1 MTTMTFAELGLMA
14 PLCRALADEGY
25 THPTPIQDKAIPTLL
40 QGGDLLGIAQ
50 TGTGK
55 TAAFAL
61 PALQWLAEAEGAPAP
76 RSASVLVLTPT
87 RELAIQIA
95 ESFATYGRHLKIS
108 CVTIFG
114 GVNQNPQ
121 VSKIRRG
128 CDVLVATPGRL
139 LDLMQ
144 QGHIRLDGV
153 ETFVLDEADRMLDMG
168 FIHDVKKII
177 AKLPADRQTVMFSAT
192 MPGEVA
198 KLAGSI
204 LRNHKRVEVTP
215 PATTVERI
223 DQKILFVDKRD
234 KMELL
239 YDLLTERDVT
249 RAIVFARTKHGA
261 NKIAQTLE
269 KYGLKSDAI
278 HGNKS
283 QAARQRAL
291 KGFRDGEIR
300 ALVATDI
307 AARGIDIDGISHIIN
322 YDLPNEPESY
332 VHRIGRTARAGADG
346 KALSFCCAEE
356 LAYLRDIEK
365 TTRSRI
371 AIDGGHKFHAEPI
384 AELHESGD
392 IPKPPKQGRGQRPA
406 GKAPR
411 RSSRKPRSG
420 APRAR
425 GGRGKTQ
432 QRQAA
437 H

>member
-1 MTTMTFAELGLMA
+1 MTFSELGLIA
-14 PLCRALADEGY
+14 PLCRALTDEGY
-25 THPTPIQDKAIPTLL
+25 TDPTPIQDKAIPVLL

-61 PALQWLAEAEGAPAP
+61 PILQWLAEAEGQATQ
-76 RSASVLVLTPT
+76 RSASALVLTPT

-95 ESFATYGRHLKIS
+95 DSFKTYGRHTKLS

-121 VSKIRRG
+121 VSKMRRG

-144 QGHIRLDGV
+144 QGHVRLGGV

-177 AKLPADRQTVMFSAT
+177 SKLPADRQNVMFSAT

-204 LRNHKRVEVTP
+204 LKGHKRVEVTP
-215 PATTVERI
+215 PATTVERVE
-223 DQKILFVDKRD
+223 QKILFVDKGD
-234 KMELL
+234 KLELL
-239 YDLLTERDVT
+239 YDLLTEKDVT

-261 NKIAQTLE
+261 NKISEQLG
-269 KYGLKSDAI
+269 KFGVSSDAI

-291 KGFRDGEIR
+291 KDFRDGKVR
-300 ALVATDI
+300 ALIATDI
-307 AARGIDIDGISHIIN
+307 AARGIDIDDISHIIN

-332 VHRIGRTARAGADG
+332 VHRIGRTARAGASG
-346 KALSFCCAEE
+346 KALSFCSSEE
-356 LAYLRDIEK
+356 LAYLRDIERI
-365 TTRSRI
+365 TRSKI
-371 AIDGGHKFHAEPI
+371 EIDGDHKFHAE
-384 AELHESGD
+384 AVALLHESGN
-392 IPKPPKQGRGQRPA
+392 IPKPPKQGRGQRPSGQRPG
-406 GKAPR
+406 GKRP
-411 RSSRKPRSG
+411 SHKPRSN
-420 APRAR
+420 
-425 GGRGKTQ
+425 GGQKHRGKGARAQ
-432 QRQAA
+432 QQHAS
-437 H
+437 

>member
-1 MTTMTFAELGLMA
+1 MPTTFSELGLIA
-14 PLCRALADEGY
+14 PLCRALTDEGY
-25 THPTPIQDKAIPTLL
+25 THPTPIQDKAIPVLL

-61 PALQWLAEAEGAPAP
+61 PILQWLDEAEGSASQ

-95 ESFATYGRHLKIS
+95 DSFKTYGRHTKLS

-121 VSKIRRG
+121 VSKMRRG

-144 QGHIRLDGV
+144 QGHVRLGGV

-177 AKLPADRQTVMFSAT
+177 AKLPADRQNVMFSAT

-204 LRNHKRVEVTP
+204 LKKHQRVEVTP
-215 PATTVERI
+215 PATTVERVE
-223 DQKILFVDKRD
+223 QKILFVDKGD
-234 KMELL
+234 KLELL
-239 YDLLTERDVT
+239 YDLLTEKDVT

-261 NKIAQTLE
+261 NKISDQLGKFGVT
-269 KYGLKSDAI
+269 SDAI

-291 KGFRDGEIR
+291 KDFRDGKVR
-300 ALVATDI
+300 ALIATDI
-307 AARGIDIDGISHIIN
+307 AARGIDIDDISHIIN

-332 VHRIGRTARAGADG
+332 VHRIGRTARAGATG
-346 KALSFCCAEE
+346 KALSFCCREE
-356 LAYLRDIEK
+356 LAYLRDIERV
-365 TTRSRI
+365 TRSKI
-371 AIDGGHKFHAEPI
+371 EIDGDHRISAGYQCFAAKLGQTGAACI
-384 AELHESGD
+384 AQYLL
-392 IPKPPKQGRGQRPA
+392 
-406 GKAPR
+406 
-411 RSSRKPRSG
+411 RSR
-420 APRAR
+420 
-425 GGRGKTQ
+425 
-432 QRQAA
+432 
-437 H
+437 